1 MDEDILRKNFIKCTT
16 IVAIRPGKHFALIAK
31 EEVTKQASPS
41 ASAQRM
47 NREAQKKIRPA
58 GKRLSVPNVIA
69 VIPVMKRPTMNIDFE
84 PMRTI

>member
-1 MDEDILRKNFIKCTT
+1 
-16 IVAIRPGKHFALIAK
+16 
-31 EEVTKQASPS
+31 
-41 ASAQRM
+41 M